1 MQGLNRIKI
10 PVLIILTYRFVKIG
24 FGLEQNRVLPLI
36 TTVIMMAAITAAIT
50 AAILVA
56 ILVAILAAILVAI
69 LVAMTV
75 DLILV
80 LVMDLILVKEV
91 VALMGKATAE
101 ATAMETLGTM
111 ELITPVKHTAG
122 MVTGMAMDTAMVT
135 ANNTF

>member
-1 MQGLNRIKI
+1 MQMLGRIKI
-10 PVLIILTYRFVKIG
+10 FVLITLTHRFVKIRMWM
-24 FGLEQNRVLPLI
+24 GLKQDRLPPLI
-36 TTVIMMAAITAAIT
+36 TTVIMMAATPAAT
-50 AAILVA
+50 PAAILA
-56 ILVAILAAILVAI
+56 
-69 LVAMTV
+69 AMTV